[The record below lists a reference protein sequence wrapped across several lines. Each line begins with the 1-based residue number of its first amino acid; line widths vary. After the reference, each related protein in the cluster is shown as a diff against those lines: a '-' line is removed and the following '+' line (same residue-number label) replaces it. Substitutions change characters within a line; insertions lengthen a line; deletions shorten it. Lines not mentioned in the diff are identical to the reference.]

1 MHWDNASN
9 GKAKEIHL
17 VPLLGKQGL
26 SWQYRLHL
34 GGLITPAF
42 NRYFKRAASFE
53 WNPEQRKNLFLN
65 LYCILL
71 NWSLVCLEFVSYPRI
86 ILHFWFFV
94 STHPPPSTGVPCM
107 CHNTCFIVEASFS
120 WLKQKQKYSVSKS
133 TLTFD
138 TRRMGEGVI
147 CKTDVSAPRKLAYGV
162 SYDSMACYIP
172 MYLSMALPCLCSLWW
187 SILQCLR
194 LIVYYLCMKF
204 LIKAQGKSLSGSSEL
219 LACSLGP

>member
-1 MHWDNASN
+1 MWKTNFNIVESRVHWDNASN

-34 GGLITPAF
+34 GGLITPVF
-42 NRYFKRAASFE
+42 NRYLKGLLVLSGTQNKGKIFF
-53 WNPEQRKNLFLN
+53 FN

-138 TRRMGEGVI
+138 TRRMGGVI
-147 CKTDVSAPRKLAYGV
+147 CKTDVSTPRKLA
-162 SYDSMACYIP
+162 
-172 MYLSMALPCLCSLWW
+172 
-187 SILQCLR
+187 
-194 LIVYYLCMKF
+194 
-204 LIKAQGKSLSGSSEL
+204 
-219 LACSLGP
+219 